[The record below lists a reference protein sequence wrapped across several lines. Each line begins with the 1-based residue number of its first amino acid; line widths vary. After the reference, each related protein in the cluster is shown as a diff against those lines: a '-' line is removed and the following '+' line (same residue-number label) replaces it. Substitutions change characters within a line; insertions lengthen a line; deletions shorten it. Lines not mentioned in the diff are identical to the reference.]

1 MPPLLQALARSSSA
15 KAWRF
20 RAIASAMALLVGT
33 SVHAATPL
41 PDQTARTSPPPGD
54 MPGISVQPTRLE
66 SAGALNN
73 EHRSQQLVFSPKG
86 DRFAH
91 VHDRG
96 LELWQT
102 EPLKRLTSVPE
113 TSGLGIRQVQ
123 FTPNGQLNYIDG
135 RKHAWVTSDLQR
147 GVGGKADLISPD
159 GRYAVRTGLREGED
173 GFAPQFYNATSDV
186 YDLKEKRSVCQF
198 PAIGGVANAAFTS
211 HWFAAQLAPTGPQPP
226 KPLAVCEMATGRAL
240 IMPFGDARS
249 IAPTLDPQGRWL
261 LVHASGTRLLG
272 MSDWQESKLFAL
284 PLAQSAFAKNSSNEP
299 YPCAEL
305 PCGLPAP
312 LPTAALPDAKPV
324 VSPDGHWLA
333 DWGSGET
340 VKLLRSADMQQAA
353 TFAHAPYDTNANR
366 STGGRRVVFS
376 ANSRWMGLQAG
387 GHLYRVDLDSTPPR
401 LEELTPPT
409 SEFDLQGIASGGQH
423 WLVLYQPGPQ
433 QSLRGALWRTKP

>member
-1 MPPLLQALARSSSA
+1 MPPLLHALARSSSV

-41 PDQTARTSPPPGD
+41 PDQTVRASSPPGD
-54 MPGISVQPTRLE
+54 MPGTSIQPTRLE

-73 EHRSQQLVFSPKG
+73 EHRSQQLVFSHKG

-135 RKHAWVTSDLQR
+135 RRHAWVTSDLQR
-147 GVGGKADLISPD
+147 GVGSKADLISPD

-173 GFAPQFYNATSDV
+173 GFASQFYNATSDV
-186 YDLKEKRSVCQF
+186 YDLQKKRSVCQF
-198 PAIGGVANAAFTS
+198 PAIGWVTNAAFTAD
-211 HWFAAQLAPTGPQPP
+211 WFAVQLAFTGPQPP
-226 KPLAVCEMATGRAL
+226 KPLALCEMATGRAL
-240 IMPFGDARS
+240 IMPFGDART
-249 IAPTLDPQGRWL
+249 ITPTLDPQGRWL
-261 LVHASGTRLLG
+261 MVHASGSRLLG
-272 MSDWQESKLFAL
+272 LSDWQESKLFAL
-284 PLAQSAFAKNSSNEP
+284 PLAQNAFAKTPNNEP

-305 PCGLPAP
+305 PCGQPASTPVATLPA
-312 LPTAALPDAKPV
+312 AKPV
-324 VSPDGHWLA
+324 TSPDGNWLA
-333 DWGSGET
+333 DWGNDQT
-340 VKLLRSADMQQAA
+340 VRMHKSPDMQQVA
-353 TFAHAPYDTNANR
+353 TLAHGPYQGNINQ
-366 STGGRRVVFS
+366 STGGRRAVFS

-387 GHLYRVDLDSTPPR
+387 RHLYRVDLLSNPLR
-401 LEELTPPT
+401 MQELTPPAG
-409 SEFDLQGIASGGQH
+409 EIDLQGISSDGQY
-423 WLVLYQPGPQ
+423 WLVLHSRDPDMPLQ
-433 QSLRGALWRTKP
+433 GALWHGRP